1 MIDLTMYILS
11 TIGMTHIV
19 VDGSIT
25 EGFRG
30 LFKKITT
37 KIGLKTLGGLV
48 DCYLCSGTWCGFLMG
63 YIWISK
69 DPLSVFACGCA
80 GGFLANFAAV
90 IVNWLEASTLVNL
103 PENHNE

>member
-1 MIDLTMYILS
+1 MINLILYALA

-25 EGFRG
+25 ESFRTF
-30 LFKKITT
+30 FKSSMNK
-37 KIGLKTLGGLV
+37 LKLNYLSSLV

-63 YIWISK
+63 YIWISNN
-69 DPLSVFACGCA
+69 PLEIFACGCA

-103 PENHNE
+103 PSEKNE